1 MLTVEGALARIL
13 SAVPPGS
20 NERIPIEESYGRLL
34 AEPIDSPVDLPPWP
48 NSAMDGYAVRAADV
62 PGALLV
68 LETIAA
74 GSVPTRRVEPGT
86 ASRIMTGAPMPDG
99 ADAVVMV
106 EDTES
111 AGGMVSIRVSAK
123 LGQHVRG
130 RGSDVTVGTRLLTP
144 GHRLSPGA
152 VGLLA
157 SLGLTTVAVAARPR
171 VAILSTGD
179 EVAPGG
185 QPLGPGQIYGSNTAS
200 LVGLVLAAGG
210 VPVNHGNVPD
220 DPQQLR
226 ARFALSAA
234 SADLVVS
241 TGGVSVG
248 DFDHVKDVVGG
259 GIEFWK
265 VAMKPGKPL
274 AFGHLG
280 GKPFFGLPGN
290 PVSCMVN
297 FLQFVRPVI
306 RKMMGDPSPF
316 LPIVHAELRRPM
328 RRAPGRVELVR
339 VRLERVDGR
348 VMAHAAGGHQGSG
361 NVLSMAMAHGLALL
375 DADRGEVSGIV
386 SVQVFDPTWDDRAEP
401 GYAWAPAA
409 HDEPEGCC

>member
-1 MLTVEGALARIL
+1 MLTVEAALSRIL
-13 SAVPPGS
+13 AAVPAGTLEPV
-20 NERIPIEESYGRLL
+20 PLLESYGRLL
-34 AEPIDSPVDLPPWP
+34 GEPIDSPVNLPPWP
-48 NSAMDGYAVRAADV
+48 NSAMDGYALRAADL
-62 PGALLV
+62 PGTLRV
-68 LETIAA
+68 NETIAA
-74 GSVPTRRVEPGT
+74 GSVPTCCVASGT
-86 ASRIMTGAPMPDG
+86 ASRIMTGAPMPEG
-99 ADAVVMV
+99 ADSVVMV

-111 AGGMVSIRVSAK
+111 TGGEVFIRVAARV
-123 LGQHVRG
+123 GQHVRG
-130 RGSDVTVGTRLLTP
+130 RGSDVTVGTRLLEP
-144 GHRLSPGA
+144 GQRLGAGA

-157 SLGLTTVAVAARPR
+157 SLGLTEVVVAARPR
-171 VAILSTGD
+171 VVILSTGD

-185 QPLGPGQIYGSNTAS
+185 KPLGPGQIYGSNTAA

-210 VPVNHGNVPD
+210 FPVDHGNVPD
-220 DPQQLR
+220 APDQLR
-226 ARFALSAA
+226 ARFAAA
-234 SADLVVS
+234 AAAGDLVVS

-259 GIEFWK
+259 GIEFWR

-306 RKMMGDPSPF
+306 RKMLGDPRPF
-316 LPIVHAELRRPM
+316 LPVVLAELSRPL

-348 VMAHAAGGHQGSG
+348 VIAHPAGGHQGSG
-361 NVLSMAMAHGLALL
+361 NVLSMATAHGLALV
-375 DADRGEVSGIV
+375 DADRAEVSGAV
-386 SVQVFDPTWDDRAEP
+386 RVQVFDPSWDERADA
-401 GYAWAPAA
+401 GYGWAPAA
-409 HDEPEGCC
+409 AGDHEGCC